1 MKVELSKSSK
11 DLIFEYSSQRW
22 EQINSID
29 SESQDDFALLI
40 SWLKNQID
48 VPSDKLKK
56 SREESEFIL
65 ASLHAELLSDLYSAM
80 MIERLKTKKEEEPTW
95 SAKFKFLFLAIAGT
109 LVAGC
114 QGFDSVTTLLG
125 VLSLPSVAVLIAGL
139 VFSTISILVFYGFD
153 LVQVSKN
160 LGVRFLDAPKLLDV
174 YLLQLEKIK
183 AIRKKISTYTLSE
196 LSPEELER
204 LQQIMSMLRVRFNAL
219 TQASKQYDQALNSTN
234 MQIAKFVFSSMAG
247 ILFFGSGFFAGQSV
261 AIFML
266 GLFMTSVTPTFWPVI
281 VFSLIVG
288 VAAFSLYWY
297 VEQVGLKKLV
307 SGLFGLDE
315 EKIDLLCDDA
325 NLSKENQKLRN
336 LEKNVVGISGLKR
349 EYSKT
354 TPLFSKEDSEIT
366 HPKTIQLNI
375 IPSFYSTRSS
385 NERTDSKFLNSKSI

>member
-11 DLIFEYSSQRW
+11 DLIFEYSSKRW

-29 SESQDDFALLI
+29 SKSQDDFAILI

-48 VPSDKLKK
+48 APSDKLKK
-56 SREESEFIL
+56 SREENEFIL

-80 MIERLKTKKEEEPTW
+80 MIERSNTKKEEEPAW

-125 VLSLPSVAVLIAGL
+125 VLSLPSVAVLIAGI

-160 LGVRFLDAPKLLDV
+160 LGVRLVDAPKLLDV

-183 AIRKKISTYTLSE
+183 AIRKKICTYTLSE
-196 LSPEELER
+196 LPPEELEQ
-204 LQQIMSMLRVRFNAL
+204 LQQIISMLRVRFNAL
-219 TQASKQYDQALNSTN
+219 TQASKQYDLALNSTN
-234 MQIAKFVFSSMAG
+234 MKIAKFVFSSMAG
-247 ILFFGSGFFAGQSV
+247 VLFFGSGFFAGQSV

-281 VFSLIVG
+281 VFSLVVG

-315 EKIDLLCDDA
+315 EKIELLCDDA
-325 NLSKENQKLRN
+325 NLSKENQKLSN

-354 TPLFSKEDSEIT
+354 THLFFKEDSETT

-375 IPSFYSTRSS
+375 IPSFYSMGSS
-385 NERTDSKFLNSKSI
+385 NERTDSKFPNPKSI